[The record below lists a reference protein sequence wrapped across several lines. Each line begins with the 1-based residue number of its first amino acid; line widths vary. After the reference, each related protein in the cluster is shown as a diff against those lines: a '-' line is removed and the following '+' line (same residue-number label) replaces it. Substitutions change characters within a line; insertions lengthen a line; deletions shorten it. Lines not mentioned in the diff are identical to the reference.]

1 MHGPYLPDW
10 KEMSQWRGWHE
21 MTFLLLIATIGYL
34 LLRRTFPSWVSVL
47 IVLPVAIL
55 AAYTASSDAR
65 RDRRRK

>member
-1 MHGPYLPDW
+1 
-10 KEMSQWRGWHE
+10 MSQWRGWHKT
-21 MTFLLLIATIGYL
+21 TFLLLIATISYL
-34 LLRRTFPSWVSVL
+34 LLRQTFPSWVSVL